1 MLRTLGPNK
10 IVLASGS
17 PRRKELLAQLGLSPV
32 TVVPTNTVEVPLKG
46 EKPKALVERLARLK
60 AEVVAKTVNE
70 KWVVAA
76 DTVVVAG
83 NRILGKPSTQVEAQK
98 FLQLLSGRRHQVL
111 TGVVVIRPDGELS
124 CRIVTTRI
132 TFKRLERDEIERYL
146 SLGQWQGTAGA
157 YAIQGYAGA
166 FVRQLRGSY
175 TNVVGLPLYE
185 TLALLRGSG
194 FVLPRQIDVVKK
206 HDG

>member
-1 MLRTLGPNK
+1 MLRTDGPNK

-17 PRRKELLAQLGLSPV
+17 PRRKELLAQVGLTPV
-32 TVVPTNTVEVPLKG
+32 TVVPTNTVEVPLEG

-60 AEVVAKTVNE
+60 AEVVAKTVDE
-70 KWVVAA
+70 SWVVAA

-83 NRILGKPSTQVEAQK
+83 NRILGKPPTQVEART

-124 CRIVTTRI
+124 RRIVTTTI

-146 SLGQWQGTAGA
+146 SLGQWQGKAGA
-157 YAIQGYAGA
+157 YAIQGYAGG

-175 TNVVGLPLYE
+175 SNVVGLPLYE

-194 FVLPRQIDVVKK
+194 FVLPR
-206 HDG
+206 

>member
-1 MLRTLGPNK
+1 MLRTDGPNK

-17 PRRKELLAQLGLSPV
+17 PRRKELLAQVGLSPV
-32 TVVPTNTVEVPLKG
+32 TVVPTNTVEVPLEG

-60 AEVVAKTVNE
+60 AEVVAKTVDE
-70 KWVVAA
+70 SWVVAA

-83 NRILGKPSTQVEAQK
+83 NRILGKPSTQVEART

-124 CRIVTTRI
+124 RRIVTTTI

-146 SLGQWQGTAGA
+146 SLGQWQGKAGA
-157 YAIQGYAGA
+157 YAIQGYAGG

-175 TNVVGLPLYE
+175 SNVVGLPLYE

-194 FVLPRQIDVVKK
+194 FVLPR
-206 HDG
+206 

>member
-157 YAIQGYAGA
+157 YAIQGYAGG

-175 TNVVGLPLYE
+175 SNVVGLPLYE

-194 FVLPRQIDVVKK
+194 FVLPR
-206 HDG
+206 

>member
-1 MLRTLGPNK
+1 MLRTDGPNK

-17 PRRKELLAQLGLSPV
+17 PRRKELLAQVGLTPV
-32 TVVPTNTVEVPLKG
+32 TVVPTNTVEVPLEG

-60 AEVVAKTVNE
+60 AEVVAKTVDE
-70 KWVVAA
+70 SWVVAA

-83 NRILGKPSTQVEAQK
+83 NRILGKPSTQVEART

-124 CRIVTTRI
+124 RRIVTTTI

-146 SLGQWQGTAGA
+146 SLGQWQGKAGA
-157 YAIQGYAGA
+157 YAIQGYAGG

-175 TNVVGLPLYE
+175 SNVVGLPLYE

-194 FVLPRQIDVVKK
+194 FVLPR
-206 HDG
+206 

>member
-1 MLRTLGPNK
+1 MLRTTGPNQ

-17 PRRKELLAQLGLSPV
+17 ARRKELLTQVGLSPV
-32 TVVPTNTVEVPLKG
+32 IVVDTNTVEVPLAG

-83 NRILGKPSTQVEAQK
+83 NRILGKASTQAEART

-111 TGVVVIRPDGELS
+111 TG
-124 CRIVTTRI
+124 
-132 TFKRLERDEIERYL
+132 
-146 SLGQWQGTAGA
+146 
-157 YAIQGYAGA
+157 
-166 FVRQLRGSY
+166 
-175 TNVVGLPLYE
+175 
-185 TLALLRGSG
+185 
-194 FVLPRQIDVVKK
+194 
-206 HDG
+206 

>member
-1 MLRTLGPNK
+1 MLRTDGPNK

-17 PRRKELLAQLGLSPV
+17 PRRKELLAQVGLSPV
-32 TVVPTNTVEVPLKG
+32 TVVPTNTVEVPLEG
-46 EKPKALVERLARLK
+46 EKPKALVERLARIK
-60 AEVVAKTVNE
+60 AEVVAKTVDE
-70 KWVVAA
+70 SWVVAA

-83 NRILGKPSTQVEAQK
+83 NRILGKPSTQVEART

-124 CRIVTTRI
+124 RRIVTTTI

-146 SLGQWQGTAGA
+146 SLGQWQGKAGA
-157 YAIQGYAGA
+157 YAIQGYAGG

-175 TNVVGLPLYE
+175 SNVVGLPLYE

-194 FVLPRQIDVVKK
+194 FVLPR
-206 HDG
+206 

>member
-1 MLRTLGPNK
+1 MLRTVGPSK

-17 PRRKELLAQLGLSPV
+17 PRRKELLEQVGLSS
-32 TVVPTNTVEVPLKG
+32 VVVAASNIVEVPLKG
-46 EKPKALVERLARLK
+46 ERPKALVERLARLK
-60 AEVVAKTVNE
+60 AEAVAKTVNE

-83 NRILGKPSTQVEAQK
+83 NRILGKASTQVEART

-124 CRIVTTRI
+124 CRIVTTTI
-132 TFKRLERDEIERYL
+132 TFKRIEREEIERYL
-146 SLGQWQGTAGA
+146 SLGEWQGKAGA
-157 YAIQGYAGA
+157 YAIQGYADS

-175 TNVVGLPLYE
+175 SNVVGLPLYE

-194 FVLPRQIDVVKK
+194 FVFPE
-206 HDG
+206 

>member
-146 SLGQWQGTAGA
+146 SLGEWHGKAGA

-175 TNVVGLPLYE
+175 SNVVGLPLYE

-194 FVLPRQIDVVKK
+194 FVLPR
-206 HDG
+206 

>member
-1 MLRTLGPNK
+1 MLRTVGPSK

-17 PRRKELLAQLGLSPV
+17 PRRKELLEQVGLSS
-32 TVVPTNTVEVPLKG
+32 VVVAASNLVEVPLKG
-46 EKPKALVERLARLK
+46 ERPKALVERLARLK
-60 AEVVAKTVNE
+60 AGAVAKTVNE

-83 NRILGKPSTQVEAQK
+83 NRILGKASTQVEART

-124 CRIVTTRI
+124 CRIVTTTI
-132 TFKRLERDEIERYL
+132 TFKRIEREEIERYL
-146 SLGQWQGTAGA
+146 SLGEWQGKAGA
-157 YAIQGYAGA
+157 YAIQGYADS

-175 TNVVGLPLYE
+175 SNVVGLPLYE

-194 FVLPRQIDVVKK
+194 FVFPE
-206 HDG
+206 

>member
-1 MLRTLGPNK
+1 MLRTTGPNQ

-17 PRRKELLAQLGLSPV
+17 SRRKELLAQVGLSPV
-32 TVVPTNTVEVPLKG
+32 IVVDTNTVEVPLAG

-83 NRILGKPSTQVEAQK
+83 NRILGKASTQVEART

-124 CRIVTTRI
+124 CRIVTTTI

-146 SLGQWQGTAGA
+146 SFGEWQGKAGA

-175 TNVVGLPLYE
+175 SNVVGLPLYE

-194 FVLPRQIDVVKK
+194 FVLPREIDVVKK